1 MELLLLEAS
10 RGHLRIGIK
19 MTLTPALER
28 IGLSKQQQDF
38 SEVQL
43 ERAIETYNHACSSE
57 QRQASLGSRKV
68 YYELDQFHRSL
79 SRKPRPTTIIRNW
92 KRLHEAGQI
101 FTEINL
107 KIDSDVV
114 KSFDDLTLDNP
125 EHQELLR
132 SAIGKARR
140 WFYNKRGV
148 EHGPA
153 VRLLVRNIAVIYQ
166 HASGK
171 NPGAG
176 SSTSGLGRFYSTP
189 FEDLLLATLQLA
201 GLEITLYGARDLFRS
216 ELKNKFKK

>member
-1 MELLLLEAS
+1 MA
-10 RGHLRIGIK
+10 
-19 MTLTPALER
+19 LTPALER
-28 IGLSKQQQDF
+28 IGLNNQQQDF
-38 SEVQL
+38 WSVQI
-43 ERAIETYNHACSSE
+43 ERAIESYNYALSSDH
-57 QRQASLGSRKV
+57 RQASLGSRKV
-68 YYELDQFHRSL
+68 YRELDYFHRSL

-92 KRLHEAGQI
+92 KRLHEAGKI

-114 KSFDDLTLDNP
+114 KSFDDLILDNP
-125 EHQELLR
+125 KHQELLR
-132 SAIGKARR
+132 SAVGKARR

-153 VRLLVRNIAVIYQ
+153 VRLLVRDVATIYK

-176 SSTSGLGRFYSTP
+176 SASAVVGPSYSTP
-189 FEDLLLATLQLA
+189 FEDLLWATLQMA
-201 GLEITLYGARDLFRS
+201 GVEITLQGTRDLFRS

>member
-1 MELLLLEAS
+1 MA
-10 RGHLRIGIK
+10 
-19 MTLTPALER
+19 LTPALER
-28 IGLSKQQQDF
+28 IGLNNQQQDF
-38 SEVQL
+38 WSVQI
-43 ERAIETYNHACSSE
+43 ERAIESYNHALRCDQQQS
-57 QRQASLGSRKV
+57 SLGSREV
-68 YYELDQFHRSL
+68 YYELDHFHRSI
-79 SRKPRPTTIIRNW
+79 SRKPRPATIIRNW

-153 VRLLVRNIAVIYQ
+153 VRLLVRDVATIYK
-166 HASGK
+166 HATGK
-171 NPGAG
+171 KPGAG
-176 SSTSGLGRFYSTP
+176 SASAVMGPSYSTP
-189 FEDLLLATLQLA
+189 FEDLLWATLQMA
-201 GLEITLYGARDLFRS
+201 GVEITLQGTRDLFRS
-216 ELKNKFKK
+216 ELKNKFKKFAS

>member
-1 MELLLLEAS
+1 
-10 RGHLRIGIK
+10 
-19 MTLTPALER
+19 MTIAAALHR
-28 IGLSKQQQDF
+28 LGLNNQQQDF
-38 SEVQL
+38 WGVQL
-43 ERAIETYNHACSSE
+43 ERAIETYNHALSFD

-68 YYELDQFHRSL
+68 YNELDQFHRSL

-125 EHQELLR
+125 EHQEFLR
-132 SAIGKARR
+132 NAIGKARR

-153 VRLLVRNIAVIYQ
+153 VRLLVRSVATIYE
-166 HASGK
+166 HAAGK
-171 NPGAG
+171 KPGAG
-176 SSTSGLGRFYSTP
+176 SASAVAGPSYSTP
-189 FEDLLLATLQLA
+189 FEDLLWATLQMA
-201 GLEITLYGARDLFRS
+201 GVEITLQGTRDLFRS

>member
-1 MELLLLEAS
+1 MA
-10 RGHLRIGIK
+10 
-19 MTLTPALER
+19 LTPALER
-28 IGLSKQQQDF
+28 IGLNNQQQNF
-38 SEVQL
+38 WSVQI
-43 ERAIETYNHACSSE
+43 ERAIESYNYALSSDH
-57 QRQASLGSRKV
+57 RQASLGSRKV
-68 YYELDQFHRSL
+68 YRELDHFHRSL

-92 KRLHEAGQI
+92 KCLHEAGQI

-107 KIDSDVV
+107 KIDSDVL

-153 VRLLVRNIAVIYQ
+153 VRLLVRDVATIYK
-166 HASGK
+166 HATGK
-171 NPGAG
+171 KPGAG
-176 SSTSGLGRFYSTP
+176 SASAVVGPSYSTP
-189 FEDLLLATLQLA
+189 FEELLWSTLQMA
-201 GLEITLYGARDLFRS
+201 GVEITLQGTRDLFRS

>member
-1 MELLLLEAS
+1 MA
-10 RGHLRIGIK
+10 
-19 MTLTPALER
+19 LTPALER
-28 IGLSKQQQDF
+28 IGLNNQQQDF
-38 SEVQL
+38 WSVQI
-43 ERAIETYNHACSSE
+43 ERAIESYNYALSSDH
-57 QRQASLGSRKV
+57 RQASLGSRKV
-68 YYELDQFHRSL
+68 YRELDYFHRSL

-92 KRLHEAGQI
+92 KRLHEAGQT

-153 VRLLVRNIAVIYQ
+153 VRLLVRDVATIYR
-166 HASGK
+166 HAAGK
-171 NPGAG
+171 KPGAG
-176 SSTSGLGRFYSTP
+176 STSAVAGPSYSTP
-189 FEDLLLATLQLA
+189 FEDLLWATLQMA
-201 GLEITLYGARDLFRS
+201 GLKITLQGTRDLFRS

>member
-1 MELLLLEAS
+1 MA
-10 RGHLRIGIK
+10 
-19 MTLTPALER
+19 LTPALER
-28 IGLSKQQQDF
+28 IGLNNQQQDF
-38 SEVQL
+38 WSVQI
-43 ERAIETYNHACSSE
+43 ERAIESYNYALSSDH
-57 QRQASLGSRKV
+57 RQASLGSRKV
-68 YYELDQFHRSL
+68 YRELDYFHRSL

-101 FTEINL
+101 LTEINL

-153 VRLLVRNIAVIYQ
+153 VRLLVRDVATIYK
-166 HASGK
+166 HATGK
-171 NPGAG
+171 KPGAG
-176 SSTSGLGRFYSTP
+176 SASAVVGPSYSSP
-189 FEDLLLATLQLA
+189 FEDLLWATLQMA
-201 GLEITLYGARDLFRS
+201 GLKITLQGTRDLFRS
-216 ELKNKFKK
+216 EFKNKFKK

>member
-1 MELLLLEAS
+1 MA
-10 RGHLRIGIK
+10 
-19 MTLTPALER
+19 LTPALER
-28 IGLSKQQQDF
+28 IGLNNQQQNF
-38 SEVQL
+38 WSVQI
-43 ERAIETYNHACSSE
+43 ERAIESYNYALSSDH
-57 QRQASLGSRKV
+57 RQASLGSRKV
-68 YYELDQFHRSL
+68 YRELDYFHRSL

-114 KSFDDLTLDNP
+114 KSFDDLALDNP

-153 VRLLVRNIAVIYQ
+153 VRLLVREVATIYN
-166 HASGK
+166 HATGK
-171 NPGAG
+171 KPGAG
-176 SSTSGLGRFYSTP
+176 SASAVVGASYSTP
-189 FEDLLLATLQLA
+189 FEDLLWTTLQMA
-201 GLEITLYGARDLFRS
+201 GVEITLQGARDLFRS

>member
-1 MELLLLEAS
+1 MA
-10 RGHLRIGIK
+10 
-19 MTLTPALER
+19 LTPALER
-28 IGLSKQQQDF
+28 IGLNNQQQNF
-38 SEVQL
+38 WSVQI
-43 ERAIETYNHACSSE
+43 ERAIESYNYALSSDH
-57 QRQASLGSRKV
+57 RQASLGSRKV
-68 YYELDQFHRSL
+68 YRELDHFHRSL

-153 VRLLVRNIAVIYQ
+153 VRLLVRDVATIYK
-166 HASGK
+166 HAAGK
-171 NPGAG
+171 KPGAG
-176 SSTSGLGRFYSTP
+176 SASAVVGPSYSTP
-189 FEDLLLATLQLA
+189 FEELLWSTLQMA
-201 GLEITLYGARDLFRS
+201 GVEITLQGTRDLFRS

>member
-1 MELLLLEAS
+1 VA
-10 RGHLRIGIK
+10 
-19 MTLTPALER
+19 LTPALER
-28 IGLSKQQQDF
+28 IGLNNQQQDF
-38 SEVQL
+38 WSVQI
-43 ERAIETYNHACSSE
+43 ERAIESYNYALSSDH
-57 QRQASLGSRKV
+57 RQASLGSRKV
-68 YYELDQFHRSL
+68 YRELDYFHRSL

-92 KRLHEAGQI
+92 KRLHEAGQT

-153 VRLLVRNIAVIYQ
+153 VRLLVRDVATIYK
-166 HASGK
+166 HATGK
-171 NPGAG
+171 KPGAG
-176 SSTSGLGRFYSTP
+176 SASAVVGPSYSTP
-189 FEDLLLATLQLA
+189 FEDLLWATLQMA
-201 GLEITLYGARDLFRS
+201 GVEITLQGTRDLFRS
-216 ELKNKFKK
+216 ELKNKFKKLAS

>member
-1 MELLLLEAS
+1 
-10 RGHLRIGIK
+10 
-19 MTLTPALER
+19 MTLTSALER
-28 IGLSKQQQDF
+28 IGLNKQQQGF
-38 SEVQL
+38 SGVKIE
-43 ERAIETYNHACSSE
+43 EAIETYNNALSSDH
-57 QRQASLGSRKV
+57 RQASLGSRKV
-68 YYELDQFHRSL
+68 YHELDHFHRSI
-79 SRKPRPTTIIRNW
+79 SRKPQPATIIRNW

-153 VRLLVRNIAVIYQ
+153 VRLLVRDVATIYK
-166 HASGK
+166 HATGK
-171 NPGAG
+171 KPGAG
-176 SSTSGLGRFYSTP
+176 SASAVVGPSYSTP
-189 FEDLLLATLQLA
+189 FEDLLWATLQMA
-201 GLEITLYGARDLFRS
+201 GVEITLQGTRDLFRS
-216 ELKNKFKK
+216 ELKNKFKKLAS

>member
-1 MELLLLEAS
+1 MAL
-10 RGHLRIGIK
+10 
-19 MTLTPALER
+19 TLALNR
-28 IGLSKQQQDF
+28 IGLNNQQQNF
-38 SEVQL
+38 WSVQI
-43 ERAIETYNHACSSE
+43 ERAIESYNYALSSDH
-57 QRQASLGSRKV
+57 RQASLGSRKV
-68 YYELDQFHRSL
+68 YRELDHFHRSL

-153 VRLLVRNIAVIYQ
+153 VRLLVRDVATIYK
-166 HASGK
+166 HATGK
-171 NPGAG
+171 KPGAG
-176 SSTSGLGRFYSTP
+176 SASAVVGPSYSTP
-189 FEDLLLATLQLA
+189 FEDLLWATLQMA
-201 GLEITLYGARDLFRS
+201 GVEITLQGTRDLFRS
-216 ELKNKFKK
+216 ELKNKFKKLAS

>member
-1 MELLLLEAS
+1 MA
-10 RGHLRIGIK
+10 
-19 MTLTPALER
+19 LTPALER
-28 IGLSKQQQDF
+28 IGLRNQQQDF
-38 SEVQL
+38 WGVQL
-43 ERAIETYNHACSSE
+43 ERAIETYNHALSFD

-68 YYELDQFHRSL
+68 YNELDQFHRSL

-153 VRLLVRNIAVIYQ
+153 VRLLVRDVATIYK
-166 HASGK
+166 HATGK
-171 NPGAG
+171 KPGAG
-176 SSTSGLGRFYSTP
+176 SASAVVGPSYSTP
-189 FEDLLLATLQLA
+189 FEDLLWATLQMA
-201 GLEITLYGARDLFRS
+201 GVEITLQGTRDLFRS
-216 ELKNKFKK
+216 ELKNKFKKFAS

>member
-1 MELLLLEAS
+1 M
-10 RGHLRIGIK
+10 
-19 MTLTPALER
+19 ALALALNR
-28 IGLSKQQQDF
+28 IGLNNQQQDF
-38 SEVQL
+38 WGVQL
-43 ERAIETYNHACSSE
+43 EHAIESYNHEHSSE
-57 QRQASLGSRKV
+57 HQQASLGSRKV

-114 KSFDDLTLDNP
+114 KSFNDLTLDNP

-132 SAIGKARR
+132 GAIGKARR

-153 VRLLVRNIAVIYQ
+153 VRLLVRDVATIYK
-166 HASGK
+166 HATGK
-171 NPGAG
+171 KPGAG
-176 SSTSGLGRFYSTP
+176 SASAVMGPSYSTP
-189 FEDLLLATLQLA
+189 FEELLWSTLQMA
-201 GLEITLYGARDLFRS
+201 GVEITLQGTRDLFRS